1 MKRDDLTREEI
12 IEQIAEH
19 NWYQLC
25 EDYTFSATDLLI
37 NGCRGLNS
45 YTDDELYAIWDS
57 YFADDEDDD
66 DCGYDHDDYD
76 SY

>member
-1 MKRDDLTREEI
+1 MKRDDLTIEEI
-12 IEQIAEH
+12 IEQIAEY
-19 NWYQLC
+19 NWDQLC
-25 EDYTFSATDLLI
+25 EDYKFSATDLLI

-45 YTDDELYAIWDS
+45 YTNDELYAIWDS